1 MFCRYCGND
10 IAGDSVFCEVCGKR
24 LKDEQV
30 NQAPVM
36 QEPTQYD
43 TNSPLYYYNAQAD
56 TKPLDQGIK
65 REYHASKYE
74 KMSGFSGSLPPID
87 STPAPKI
94 EYKRAPDEP
103 IKPKKEKRGV
113 VPYILLPIGYMISS
127 LFSVAFQLIG
137 VNIYDLIVN
146 SVLFDSDFR
155 FGSVYW
161 SIYYLVYDIATA
173 IPYLGILVLFSLCC
187 KGIYKKAMFI
197 GSTYVGSTGGILST
211 VFSVIAGYIILY
223 TSGFHYYESQATFTL
238 IMSISA
244 FVSIIICPVFALL
257 WFMWTQKYT
266 VKKEE
271 KTCPVKLILPCIF
284 LGFYGILAL
293 GLQLLSNLAIQP
305 ALCDLFGEYSYNF
318 ASNVA
323 SLITTSVSYVC
334 LFLLAIACKGG
345 YRKVTF
351 IGSFFISRA
360 IFSFVPNLVSLIA
373 AMIDKSELW
382 YSGAGIVGQVIQYL
396 IAIPVAIVI
405 YILLNRY
412 TVEKINKKA

>member
-87 STPAPKI
+87 STSAPKI

-103 IKPKKEKRGV
+103 IKPKKKKRGI
-113 VPYILLPIGYMISS
+113 VPYILLPVCYLVSS
-127 LFSVAFQLIG
+127 IFSIICMLIG
-137 VNIYDLIVN
+137 TNIYDLITRG
-146 SVLFDSDFR
+146 DDFR
-155 FGSVYW
+155 GGLVYW
-161 SIYYLVYDIATA
+161 SIYYLISNISNVL
-173 IPYLGILVLFSLCC
+173 PYIIVIILFSLCC
-187 KGIYKKAMFI
+187 KGIYKKAMFV
-197 GSTYVGSTGGILST
+197 GSTYVGQIGGIIST
-211 VFSVIAGYIILY
+211 ILSVISGYVVLY
-223 TSGFHYYESQATFTL
+223 TTGFHNWESQSTFTT
-238 IMSISA
+238 A
-244 FVSIIICPVFALL
+244 TAVCSIISLVICPMVAFLFFL
-257 WFMWTQKYT
+257 WSQKYT

-271 KTCPVKLILPCIF
+271 KTRPVKLILPCVF
-284 LGFYGILAL
+284 LAFYGVLAL
-293 GLQLLSNLAIQP
+293 GFLLLANLAIQP
-305 ALCDLFGEYSYNF
+305 ALCDLFGDYSFNF

-323 SLITTSVSYVC
+323 YLITTSVSYIC
-334 LFLLAIACKGG
+334 LFILAIACKGG
-345 YRKVTF
+345 YRKVAF
-351 IGSFFISRA
+351 IGSFFFSRS
-360 IFSFVPNLVSLIA
+360 ILCFLPNLVQVIGT
-373 AMIDKSELW
+373 MIDESW
-382 YSGAGIVGQVIQYL
+382 YTGANIVGQVIQYL

-412 TVEKINKKA
+412 EVEKINKKA